1 MKRAARF
8 GWIFFWLVV
17 GALLIWFA
25 VVNSNSTHVHFF
37 VGEADIA
44 VFFLIMASFVMGFI
58 TCLIVI
64 GVRRLARK
72 QKQSEKGPPVTIV
85 GDI

>member
-1 MKRAARF
+1 MKRAARV
-8 GWIFFWLVV
+8 GWLLFYLVLAV
-17 GALLIWFA
+17 FAIWFA

-44 VFFLIMASFVMGFI
+44 VFFLVLASFVMGFL
-58 TCLIVI
+58 TCLFLV
-64 GVRRLARK
+64 GVRRIAKRQK
-72 QKQSEKGPPVTIV
+72 QKRKAPPVSII